1 MPMTSSA
8 SFTRPAN
15 TAAYAD
21 GDLVA
26 NSATAAS
33 VEPLTFTTS
42 RSTGLAS
49 IKAAYGL
56 LAKLEEAVAAAN
68 VAPKTNGHDHT
79 SDTGVAA

>member
-1 MPMTSSA
+1 MIT
-8 SFTRPAN
+8 
-15 TAAYAD
+15 
-21 GDLVA
+21 
-26 NSATAAS
+26 
-33 VEPLTFTTS
+33 LTLTEQELQALS
-42 RSTGLAS
+42 GLLDAGVRSTGLAS